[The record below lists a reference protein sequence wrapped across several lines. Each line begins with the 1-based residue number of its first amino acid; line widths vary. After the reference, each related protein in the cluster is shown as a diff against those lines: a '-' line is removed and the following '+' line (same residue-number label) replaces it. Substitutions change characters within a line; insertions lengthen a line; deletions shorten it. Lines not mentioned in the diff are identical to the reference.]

1 MSRKVYSE
9 RQLRSQLMKQ
19 KIRDAA
25 RALLRTKGY
34 DSVTVDEICAEV
46 GVTKGT
52 FYNHFQSKEQ
62 MVLDDTAEDNLYY
75 RTKLRQMVTD
85 MTPGLEKLI
94 SFLRL
99 AMAYENDKD
108 REFTR
113 FSYKLRI
120 ADPKNAPAIYP
131 DKRELY
137 KITEELI
144 AEGQACGEIRQD
156 LGSNRLATI
165 VLYAIRGVA
174 YSWCLPDTD
183 FDLIEVGEDLFEVLQ
198 EGLRKK

>member
-1 MSRKVYSE
+1 MAKKVYSE
-9 RQLRSQLMKQ
+9 RQVRSQLMKQ

-25 RALLRTKGY
+25 RTLMRLKGY
-34 DSVTVDEICAEV
+34 DAVTVDDICDEV

-62 MVLDDTAEDNLYY
+62 MILDNIAEDNLYY

-85 MTPGLEKLI
+85 KAPGLEKLI

-99 AMAYENDKD
+99 AIAYENGKD

-156 LGSNRLATI
+156 LGSDRLATI